1 MKPNQFLSPMP
12 ASKILYTALLAAG
25 TIATVLLSP
34 KWAVPVIAWIAPA
47 LLLFYFRH
55 ASVRFRVLWFFMVVL
70 AAGIISN
77 YNVIPFPVPVM
88 IVTSAIE
95 AVKILL
101 IYIIDRSIA
110 KRYHQFAATLVL
122 PAAFVTKEFFDA
134 SWAGGAWSSIAN
146 TQYGFHWLAQL
157 SSVTGLAGISFLIY
171 WFASSV
177 VWCVERKLN
186 GESFRKGAVMYASVF
201 AAVLLFGAVR
211 YHFPAASNTT
221 PVKIA
226 GITVPSFHVAE
237 SIYKDVNGKE
247 VKIDPKISVTSPQLQ
262 EVNTALLPF
271 IVNPDSAK
279 FRNGYKAI
287 YRLHD
292 SLFALSKQAAE
303 KDAKIIVWSEG
314 NAFMTRAMNDS
325 FINRGKKFAIAN
337 DVYLLMAMAVFD
349 SGAIT
354 PATNFLENKT
364 VFIAPDGNVLNV
376 FHKNHPVPF
385 AEHSKPG
392 DGTIPVIKTP
402 YGNISPSICY
412 DADIPESMRQLSENK
427 TDLLLLPSGD
437 WYSIAPY
444 HSYMA
449 AFRGIENGT
458 AIMRQASGGLS
469 LLTDYRGKTLQAF
482 DFYQPGEKIWTA
494 TISAVH
500 ATTIYSVIGDA
511 FAYTC
516 ILFFIATIIFTLAK
530 AIAAR
535 LMKRKKV
542 INKSLEAAEMEY

>member
-1 MKPNQFLSPMP
+1 MKPNQFLSSMP
-12 ASKILYTALLAAG
+12 ASKILYAALLAAG
-25 TIATVLLSP
+25 TIATILLSP
-34 KWAVPVIAWIAPA
+34 KWALPPIAWIAPA
-47 LLLFYFRH
+47 LMLFYFRH
-55 ASVRFRVLWFFMVVL
+55 ATIRFRVLWFFMAVL
-70 AAGIISN
+70 AAGIISS
-77 YNVIPFPVPVM
+77 YNVIPFPLPVM

-101 IYIIDRSIA
+101 IYCVDRSIA
-110 KRYHQFAATLVL
+110 KRYRQFAATLVL

-171 WFASSV
+171 WFAASV

-186 GESFRKGAVMYASVF
+186 GQSFKKGALIYASVF
-201 AAVLLFGAVR
+201 ATVLLFGAVR
-211 YHFPAASNTT
+211 YHFPVASHAA

-226 GITVPSFHVAE
+226 GVTVPSFHVAE
-237 SIYKDVNGKE
+237 SIYKDVNEKE
-247 VKIDPKISVTSPQLQ
+247 VIINPKISVTSPQLQ
-262 EVNTALLPF
+262 EVNTALVPF
-271 IVNPDSAK
+271 IVNPDTAK

-287 YRLHD
+287 YALHD
-292 SLFALSKQAAE
+292 SLFALSKQAAD
-303 KDAKIIVWSEG
+303 KGAKIIAWSEG
-314 NAFMTRAMNDS
+314 NAFMTRTMNDN
-325 FINRGKKFAIAN
+325 FINRGKKFAAAN
-337 DVYLLMAMAVFD
+337 NVYLLMAMAVFD

-354 PATNFLENKT
+354 PTTNFLENKT

-376 FHKNHPVPF
+376 FHKNYPVPF

-392 DGTIPVIKTP
+392 DGAIPVIKTP

-412 DADIPESMRQLSENK
+412 DADIPKSMRQLSANK

-482 DFYQPGEKIWTA
+482 DFYTPGEKIWTA
-494 TISAVH
+494 SISAAHVV
-500 ATTIYSVIGDA
+500 TIYSVIGDA

-516 ILFFIATIIFTLAK
+516 ILFFTAAIISIVVK

-542 INKSLEAAEMEY
+542 MNKSLAAAEMEY